1 MKRNL
6 LFLVTLLLSIVTGYA
21 QGDSKD
27 NAKALV
33 IGDNDY
39 LTKETSATCYY
50 KYTADSNQALVLAV
64 DNQNWKFN
72 IQTYV
77 YRYSDDSSV
86 GYVFFPSPNQHYLLR
101 AGEEVYIKVTGYPYS
116 NLDGAEWNMKVTA
129 SVLSGDE
136 VQEFAEHGLSAED
149 PIKLVDGKMHF
160 FNGNSGSTVYFTYTA
175 EVDGILA
182 LKTNLWGNV
191 YCNDVNM
198 KVSNDNGLYMM
209 KADVKAGETYTIY
222 AKDVYGLGCIIPSC
236 YAPEVGSIDKPYD
249 LADVNTVPAAAGK
262 YYYAGVPT
270 ERCYVKVSSE
280 ETLPGAES
288 WVKLYNSLSNV
299 NYDNPVLTTEN
310 GSFNISYEMKSYG
323 DEVFYVVVNKA
334 EATDAAQ
341 SFNFAFAPFQPG
353 DIFEKPLDAEAE
365 NVVSG
370 VGTDG
375 TGVRY
380 YKYVPETDCRL
391 TVTVVPNDAENS
403 DVKVSF
409 PLDSWNVLTA
419 MQDGNAYTV
428 FAESEIPYIV
438 KLEGVKDGD
447 KVQFAENEFQKGDSQ
462 YDPIVLENGVEVSL
476 GGGIIPERWY
486 SYTNNEGEAL
496 NFVVDNLPLYIYG
509 QVAYGIIPEDGDDPL
524 MTDVSSSNGE
534 EFTNYS
540 AIIPVAPGQTCIFKI
555 AFREDCGNG
564 TIKVEEGELPEGI
577 TYGKPIVIDNGSVV
591 TLPAVSNAANA
602 RWLKATLYQND
613 KLTFD
618 TDNWCYYDTYV
629 GLDNVINGNSN
640 STDYYFY
647 TGPEYPGGFTALES
661 ADFYF
666 KVYYH
671 ANDGD
676 LRVSIERD
684 PTSGINEV
692 NANADFNLN
701 GNVLT
706 VAGNA
711 KVYSLDGAM
720 VGEITNN
727 SSLNLNKG
735 VYLINV
741 NGTVKKVMVK

>member
-1 MKRNL
+1 M
-6 LFLVTLLLSIVTGYA
+6 
-21 QGDSKD
+21 
-27 NAKALV
+27 
-33 IGDNDY
+33 
-39 LTKETSATCYY
+39 
-50 KYTADSNQALVLAV
+50 
-64 DNQNWKFN
+64 
-72 IQTYV
+72 
-77 YRYSDDSSV
+77 
-86 GYVFFPSPNQHYLLR
+86 
-101 AGEEVYIKVTGYPYS
+101 
-116 NLDGAEWNMKVTA
+116 
-129 SVLSGDE
+129 
-136 VQEFAEHGLSAED
+136 
-149 PIKLVDGKMHF
+149 
-160 FNGNSGSTVYFTYTA
+160 
-175 EVDGILA
+175 
-182 LKTNLWGNV
+182 
-191 YCNDVNM
+191 
-198 KVSNDNGLYMM
+198 
-209 KADVKAGETYTIY
+209 
-222 AKDVYGLGCIIPSC
+222 
-236 YAPEVGSIDKPYD
+236 
-249 LADVNTVPAAAGK
+249 
-262 YYYAGVPT
+262 
-270 ERCYVKVSSE
+270 
-280 ETLPGAES
+280 
-288 WVKLYNSLSNV
+288 
-299 NYDNPVLTTEN
+299 
-310 GSFNISYEMKSYG
+310 
-323 DEVFYVVVNKA
+323 
-334 EATDAAQ
+334 
-341 SFNFAFAPFQPG
+341 
-353 DIFEKPLDAEAE
+353 
-365 NVVSG
+365 SG

-380 YKYVPETDCRL
+380 YKYVPNTDCRL
-391 TVTVVPNDAENS
+391 TVTVVPAEAENS
-403 DVKVSF
+403 DVKVTF

-447 KVQFAENEFQKGDSQ
+447 KVLFAENEFQKGDSQ

-555 AFREDCGNG
+555 AFREDCANG

-577 TYGKPIVIDNGSVV
+577 TYGKPFVIDNGSVV